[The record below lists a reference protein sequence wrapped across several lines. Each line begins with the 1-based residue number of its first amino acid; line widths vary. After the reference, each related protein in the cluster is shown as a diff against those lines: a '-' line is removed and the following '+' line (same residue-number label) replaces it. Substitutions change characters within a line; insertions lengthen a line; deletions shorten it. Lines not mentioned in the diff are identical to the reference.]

1 MSSDDVFVTPS
12 SGRSG
17 EPLETARGPDDETSG
32 TSIAKPETTPFP
44 RSPPMA
50 QTRIRNDNDLRT
62 TIMAGLVALS
72 AVLGTF
78 LLASSSLI

>member
-1 MSSDDVFVTPS
+1 
-12 SGRSG
+12 
-17 EPLETARGPDDETSG
+17 
-32 TSIAKPETTPFP
+32 
-44 RSPPMA
+44 MA